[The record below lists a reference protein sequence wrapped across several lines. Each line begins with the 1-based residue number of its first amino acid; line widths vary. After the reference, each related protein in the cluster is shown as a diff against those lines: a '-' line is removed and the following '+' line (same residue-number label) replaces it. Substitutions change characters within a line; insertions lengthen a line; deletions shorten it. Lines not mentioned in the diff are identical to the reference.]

1 MRARQP
7 FPAARG
13 PLQLWPIAVA
23 VAVLPPHMGLL
34 CGVLTV
40 ASPPTH
46 TSYRYLEELQQHMK
60 VDIYGCGLQKA
71 SEHKFGELPKGEAAR
86 LAFVAQYK
94 FYLAFEETIASGVAT
109 AQLLSAPLV
118 AGAIPVR
125 HRTYTAPPPSVCL
138 PSGSPL

>member
-1 MRARQP
+1 
-7 FPAARG
+7 
-13 PLQLWPIAVA
+13 
-23 VAVLPPHMGLL
+23 
-34 CGVLTV
+34 
-40 ASPPTH
+40 
-46 TSYRYLEELQQHMK
+46 MK

-109 AQLLSAPLV
+109 SQLLSAPLV

-125 HRTYTAPPPSVCL
+125 HRTYTAQPPSVCL